1 MKSFAIL
8 AASAAAIRVSTEK
21 PEAWEVEAS
30 KIYDCIDQQG
40 NGDGSVS
47 LGEII
52 STIAA
57 TKSGLAGI
65 DDPQA

>member
-8 AASAAAIRVSTEK
+8 AASAAAISVSTQK
-21 PEAWEVEAS
+21 PEAWEVEAA
-30 KIYDCIDQQG
+30 KIFDCIDGKG

-47 LGEII
+47 LGEMGGAV
-52 STIAA
+52 AA

-65 DDPQA
+65 DDP